1 VAGLP
6 LSETTL
12 PQVLKTAGYMTGCV
26 GKWHLGAHPQ
36 FHPNRRGFDEYFGLL
51 GGGHIYLPGAK
62 GSGEYQIPMDRNG
75 VPEPLADY
83 LTDVLGREG
92 AAFVKR
98 HRGHPWFCYLAF
110 NAPHTPLQVTD
121 KQLDRVR
128 KIADET
134 RRNYAGLVV
143 GLDDAV
149 GNVLTAL
156 RETGQVDNTLIW
168 FFSDNGGPVSVTHSD
183 NAPLRGA
190 KGQVFEGGIRVP
202 FLVSWPGRLP
212 RGKDFAQP
220 VTSLDVFATSVAIAG
235 ASVPAGHVLEGANV
249 MPYLDGEA
257 TGAPH
262 TQLFWRAGGGAKYA
276 VREGEWKLVAGE
288 GGGMQL
294 FNLASDVA
302 ETKDL
307 AAARPDVLA
316 RLRTAFDDWNKGNI
330 APVFQSPAG
339 AKPKTAKKKAAKT

>member
-1 VAGLP
+1 
-6 LSETTL
+6 
-12 PQVLKTAGYMTGCV
+12 
-26 GKWHLGAHPQ
+26 
-36 FHPNRRGFDEYFGLL
+36 
-51 GGGHIYLPGAK
+51 
-62 GSGEYQIPMDRNG
+62 
-75 VPEPLADY
+75 
-83 LTDVLGREG
+83 
-92 AAFVKR
+92 
-98 HRGHPWFCYLAF
+98 
-110 NAPHTPLQVTD
+110 
-121 KQLDRVR
+121 
-128 KIADET
+128 
-134 RRNYAGLVV
+134 
-143 GLDDAV
+143 
-149 GNVLTAL
+149 
-156 RETGQVDNTLIW
+156 
-168 FFSDNGGPVSVTHSD
+168 
-183 NAPLRGA
+183 
-190 KGQVFEGGIRVP
+190 
-202 FLVSWPGRLP
+202 
-212 RGKDFAQP
+212 
-220 VTSLDVFATSVAIAG
+220 
-235 ASVPAGHVLEGANV
+235 